1 LALHLD
7 LEAGESVTVNNVRIT
22 LEYKSGRKASFK
34 IEELTKHDDDGD
46 EPESTP
52 PGFER
57 PGRHAG
63 AAQ

>member
-1 LALHLD
+1 MALHVD
-7 LEAGESVTVNNVRIT
+7 LEAGESVTVNKVRIT

-34 IEELTKHDDDGD
+34 IEELTEQDGD
-46 EPESTP
+46 GDKPEPNP

-57 PGRHAG
+57 PGRHAS